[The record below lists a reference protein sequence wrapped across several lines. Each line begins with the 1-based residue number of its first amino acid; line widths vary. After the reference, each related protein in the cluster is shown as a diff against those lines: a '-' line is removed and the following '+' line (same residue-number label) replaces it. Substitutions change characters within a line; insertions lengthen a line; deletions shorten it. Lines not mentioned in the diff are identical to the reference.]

1 MAHQYAQ
8 IAFTQSVRQ
17 VQEEQNSRSGY
28 ASMDTGEDY
37 NYLISQEESNFIQ
50 ARDSFYMASVSE
62 TDWPYV
68 QHRGGPK
75 GFLKVI
81 DERTIGF
88 ADYKGNRQYVSTGNF
103 RTNDKVS
110 LILMDYPN
118 RRRLKIVGHI
128 TLVDEAD
135 WETLASLEDDHY
147 RARVERGFIIKI
159 AAFDWNC
166 PQHITPRYNELEVS
180 ALIEPLENQIKQLK
194 NNALKHLQPV
204 QTALGNGELPLVI
217 SGVRQLTPDIRAY
230 ELRGVEG
237 QALPKI
243 SAGSHIQ
250 VPVELS
256 DGELAWR
263 NYSISSN
270 PNRTDCYEI
279 AVKRE
284 DNGRGGSVAL
294 HQQYYLGLTLHC
306 KSPQNMFS
314 LEDNNQHSV
323 LIAGG
328 IGITPIKS
336 MALALLEKH
345 KSFEVHYA
353 GRSKKDMAYTDRLVK
368 QLEDKL
374 HLYPSQ
380 EGMKLSIKAL
390 IENFSEQKKQS
401 THFYFCGPESMLTDL
416 VKVTQELGIEKE
428 SVHYEQFS
436 INVEQSAEK
445 CELTLT
451 QSGVNI
457 EVESNQTL
465 LEAVLAAGVQVP
477 FSCKTGQ
484 CKSCV
489 VQATPSEN
497 IQHRDNCLTSQERA
511 SGKMCL
517 CVSRPNAD
525 KLTIDL

>member
-8 IAFTQSVRQ
+8 IAFTESVRQ

-81 DERTIGF
+81 DEQTIGF

-118 RRRLKIVGHI
+118 RRRLKIVGYI
-128 TLVDEAD
+128 ALVDEAD
-135 WETLASLEDDHY
+135 WQTLASLEDDNY

-166 PQHITPRYNELEVS
+166 PQHITPRYSEAEVS
-180 ALIEPLENQIKQLK
+180 ALIEPLENKISQL
-194 NNALKHLQPV
+194 NKHSSKYHPP
-204 QTALGNGELPLVI
+204 TKTSIGNGEVPLVI
-217 SGVRQLTPDIRAY
+217 SGVRQLAPDIRAY
-230 ELRGVEG
+230 ELRGLAG

-243 SAGSHIQ
+243 KAGSHIQ
-250 VPVELS
+250 VPVELNN
-256 DGELAWR
+256 GEFSWR
-263 NYSISSN
+263 SYSISSN
-270 PNRTDCYEI
+270 PNRTDSYEI

-284 DNGRGGSVAL
+284 ENGNGGSIAVH
-294 HQQYYLGLTLHC
+294 HQYQLGITLYC
-306 KSPQNMFS
+306 KTPQNYFS
-314 LEDNNQHSV
+314 LEDNNQHTI

-336 MALALLEKH
+336 MALELLKQSA
-345 KSFEVHYA
+345 SFELHYA
-353 GRSKKDMAYTDRLVK
+353 GRSEKTMAYADRLK
-368 QLEDKL
+368 RQLENKL
-374 HLYPSQ
+374 NLYPSQ
-380 EGMKLSIKAL
+380 AGEKLSIKAL
-390 IENFSEQKKQS
+390 IDNLSEQTKQS
-401 THFYFCGPESMLTDL
+401 AHIYFCGPESMLTDL
-416 VKVTQELGIEKE
+416 MKATDEHGIARER
-428 SVHYEQFS
+428 VHYEQFA
-436 INVEQSAEK
+436 VKVAESAK
-445 CELTLT
+445 RCELTLT
-451 QSGVNI
+451 QSEIKV
-457 EVESNQTL
+457 EVESSQTL
-465 LEAVLAAGVQVP
+465 LDAVIAADIQVP
-477 FSCKTGQ
+477 FSCKTGD

-489 VQATPSEN
+489 VQVSPSAD
-497 IQHRDNCLTSQERA
+497 IDHKDNCLTRQERA

-517 CVSRPNAD
+517 CVSRPKTD
-525 KLTIDL
+525 KLIINL